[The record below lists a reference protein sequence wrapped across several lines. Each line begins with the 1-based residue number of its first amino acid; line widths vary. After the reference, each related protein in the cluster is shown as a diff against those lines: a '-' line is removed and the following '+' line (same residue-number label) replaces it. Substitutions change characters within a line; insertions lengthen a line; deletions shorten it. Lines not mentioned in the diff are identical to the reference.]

1 MKRWPINL
9 VSIRRQRGVS
19 LVVVMIL
26 LLVMTLLGLAVMRGT
41 LLEERMSANLY
52 DRGMSFQAAEAAL
65 REGEALAQ
73 DPATRAAVPAA
84 GCNNGI
90 CSLPDAAATDR
101 WLDAGF
107 NGWQPA
113 ATDIGDVATP
123 ASFFIE
129 YMGDAPSWPGC
140 DRVDE
145 TNRSPLCMRPRYRI
159 TARSQ
164 AANAADG
171 RAAVLMQTNYI
182 AP

>member
-1 MKRWPINL
+1 MKPGPMTTAAGRK
-9 VSIRRQRGVS
+9 QRGVS

-65 REGEALAQ
+65 REGEALALL
-73 DPATRAAVPAA
+73 PATRAAVPAA
-84 GCNNGI
+84 GCNSGI
-90 CSLPDAAATDR
+90 CSLPDANATDR
-101 WLDAGF
+101 WLDPDFA
-107 NGWQPA
+107 GWQPA
-113 ATDIGDVATP
+113 DTDMGDLVTP
-123 ASFFIE
+123 AEFIVE

-159 TARSQ
+159 TARSE
-164 AANAADG
+164 AAD
-171 RAAVLMQTNYI
+171 RASVLMQTNYI